1 MLPRFPAG
9 INCGLRK
16 ERKVKTTSVSFRS
29 AAAAAA
35 LCLGFMC
42 ARPCEAQDQAKAAT
56 QQVSLV
62 ENGWTYG
69 FAWPKPTDDAPP
81 MRAGIL
87 VWTAPDAKRIRSMLV
102 IPNNSDSK
110 MFGMHAALRNVAA
123 KHEMAVVFLR
133 AGNFPE
139 IQQILDMVADGTGIV
154 EFRHAPWIPFGKS
167 SRGDFAHNMMW
178 LHPKR
183 TIAGI
188 NYHGAVPPWPPQV
201 ATKLEEETILYCNAN
216 GENEWAGT
224 WYLHV
229 RPSFLNYRMKTGL
242 LPCLIVARGVGHGD
256 YVDASGGSDWGKKF
270 PGKVHCT
277 DTWDLLALFVDKAL
291 TLRVSADK
299 YPTKGPVELLKVD
312 ETKGYLLDRFAVEA
326 VFDVPRIAL
335 VENADGFA
343 SSDTN
348 EPPVSGYAK
357 FEPLKNFTVPE
368 GVPVVKYEPG
378 RSPSNW
384 IITDSLKFAMS
395 IDPMVDLGDLAK
407 LMPKPGDQVTID
419 GTTITFAPILP
430 KHIGPNGGISLK
442 TGLKPGGGKASFLA
456 YTVLEF
462 PEKKLVKVHAG
473 FTAATRV
480 QLVLNGVPIRHKQIL
495 EIQPGKYPLLFA
507 LRIAADWGRVEPN
520 LADAGESDVAK
531 AVEMQ
536 SEYDKGVA
544 EQAKLKAAG
553 LLAPELQVRK
563 YADVPEAERRKMLWL
578 ADKELADAWIKFHSI
593 GKK

>member
-1 MLPRFPAG
+1 MLRLTGAAG
-9 INCGLRK
+9 VLLFGPGSMRAPDC
-16 ERKVKTTSVSFRS
+16 T
-29 AAAAAA
+29 
-35 LCLGFMC
+35 
-42 ARPCEAQDQAKAAT
+42 AQEQAGAT
-56 QQVSLV
+56 NQQVSLV
-62 ENGWTYG
+62 EKGWTYG
-69 FAWPKPTDDAPP
+69 FAWPKPTGDAPP
-81 MRAGIL
+81 KRAGIM
-87 VWTAPDAKRIRSMLV
+87 VWTAPDARRIRSMLV

-110 MFGMHAALRNVAA
+110 EFGMHATLRDVAA

-139 IQQILDMVADGTGIV
+139 IQEILDMVADGTGIA

-167 SRGDFAHNMMW
+167 SRGDFPHNLMW

-201 ATKLEEETILYCNAN
+201 ATKLEGETVLYCNAN

-229 RPSFLNYRMKTGL
+229 RPSFLNYRKRTGL

-256 YVDASGGSDWGKKF
+256 YVDASGSSGWGKKF

-277 DTWDLLALFVDKAL
+277 DTWDFLALFVDKAL
-291 TLRVSADK
+291 TLRVPADK
-299 YPTKGPVELLKVD
+299 YPTRGPVELLKVD
-312 ETKGYLLDRFAVEA
+312 ETRGYLLDRFAVEA

-343 SSDTN
+343 SGDTN

-357 FEPLKNFTVPE
+357 FEPLKNFSVPE
-368 GVPVVKYEPG
+368 GVPVVKYESG

-384 IITDSLKFAMS
+384 LITDSLKFAMS
-395 IDPMVDLGDLAK
+395 IDPMVDLGDLAR

-419 GTTITFAPILP
+419 GTAITFAPILP
-430 KHIGPNGGISLK
+430 KHVGPNGGISLK
-442 TGLKPGGGKASFLA
+442 TGLKPGGPAGKASLLA

-462 PEKKLVKVHAG
+462 PEKKLVKVQAG

-480 QLVLNGVPIRHKQIL
+480 QLVLNGIQIRHKQVL

-507 LRIAADWGRVEPN
+507 LRIAADWGRVEPK
-520 LADAGESDVAK
+520 LGDADEGDVAK

-536 SEYDKGVA
+536 SEYEKGVA